1 MAANRPRWPKCG
13 CAERCD
19 KPKCQGVGS
28 RASQAS
34 KAKPGSSVKAAM
46 LDYAKR
52 KCTPQRLRLVL
63 KLAADTPVESVI
75 AYRAG
80 ISQNLLRYWYMAS
93 QQGHTGDPFD
103 IKLEGDLT
111 ERYHILY
118 QDALA
123 SGFDKVE
130 AVGYEM
136 AIGTYQKVLE
146 YQGRVTYKKDRFLV
160 QLGYPEEECYLRDEN
175 GDLIPETKPFCD
187 PEMIRWFLEKRRPEE
202 YGKRPSAPSQ
212 KQHGGV
218 LVVAPPLTREEFERK
233 HGGPQPLVDIE
244 IEGLPPDHPTS

>member
-1 MAANRPRWPKCG
+1 MAANKPRWPNCG
-13 CAERCD
+13 CAERCN
-19 KPKCQGVGS
+19 KPKCQSVGS
-28 RASQAS
+28 RTSQAS

-52 KCTPQRLRLVL
+52 KCKPERLRLVL

-93 QQGHTGDPFD
+93 KEGHAGDPFD
-103 IKLEGDLT
+103 IKLEDDLT

-123 SGFDKVE
+123 AGFDKVE
-130 AVGYEM
+130 EVAFQM
-136 AIGTYQKVLE
+136 ATGTFQMVLE
-146 YQGRVTYKKDRFLV
+146 YQGRVTYKKDWFLV

-175 GDLIPETKPFCD
+175 GDPIPETKPFCD
-187 PEMIRWFLEKRRPEE
+187 PKMVRWVLERRRREE
-202 YGKRPSAPSQ
+202 YGKQPSASSQ
-212 KQHGGV
+212 KQQGGV
-218 LVVAPPLTREEFERK
+218 LVVGAPLTPEEFERV
-233 HGGPQPLVDIE
+233 HGGSQPLVDIE
-244 IEGLPPDHPTS
+244 IEGLPSS